1 MMLVGTQF
9 MVREPLVLAW
19 YFSMTIDKDR
29 WVTLSCD
36 WYETEKERL
45 DYWELKAQET
55 SLPPGVTLDEQRSMV
70 GASDI
75 FLGAQSPVT
84 SIKVF
89 TKTCP
94 GYSET
99 VTYDHGLL
107 FTRRD
112 GVDFCI
118 AVEEAIA
125 NRLVYCRDEMAIRQM
140 LDGCES
146 RSII

>member
-1 MMLVGTQF
+1 
-9 MVREPLVLAW
+9 
-19 YFSMTIDKDR
+19 
-29 WVTLSCD
+29 LSCD

-45 DYWELKAQET
+45 DYWELKAQAT

-75 FLGAQSPVT
+75 CLGAQSPIT

-89 TKTCP
+89 RRTCA
-94 GYSET
+94 GHSES

-107 FTRRD
+107 FTRQDRA
-112 GVDFCI
+112 DFCI

-125 NRLVYCRDEMAIRQM
+125 NRLVYCRDKTAIREM
-140 LDGCES
+140 LDSCES